1 MRFEQRKQ
9 NFRASLTGLGWE
21 RAGRVLR
28 CWRGLGGILKAE
40 RQQDEGGK
48 QVDGYEEFR
57 WWEGGRHIL
66 IALGCRVFDILR

>member
-1 MRFEQRKQ
+1 MRLEQRKQ
-9 NFRASLTGLGWE
+9 NFRASL
-21 RAGRVLR
+21 RVLGR
-28 CWRGLGGILKAE
+28 ERLGKAFRLGALEGILKVE